1 MASAAS
7 VAENFVLAPISLA
20 LSLSL
25 SKSDPVAPDT
35 AATLLIAES
44 KSAAVFTAAVPSPV
58 TTPVTGS
65 SFCPTEEILF
75 PTVCS
80 FSPVAPIFCKAVADC
95 SACCSSLRS
104 SCSVSTISLWSPSYC
119 CWEIVP
125 FRSASS
131 ACRCAVFKVSSFSL
145 VSETACAS
153 SLCFCAISSVFPG
166 SSFRSFSTSF
176 SWLCVFLISVLT
188 PFRAVCSFVVS
199 PPISTVIPLILFPAI
214 RLTP

>member
-20 LSLSL
+20 LSRRL

-65 SFCPTEEILF
+65 SFCPTPETLS
-75 PTVCS
+75 PTACS

-104 SCSVSTISLWSPSYC
+104 SCSVSTISLCSPSYC

-166 SSFRSFSTSF
+166 SSFNSFSTSL
-176 SWLCVFLISVLT
+176 S
-188 PFRAVCSFVVS
+188 
-199 PPISTVIPLILFPAI
+199 
-214 RLTP
+214 

>member
-1 MASAAS
+1 M
-7 VAENFVLAPISLA
+7 APISLA

-65 SFCPTEEILF
+65 SFWPTPETLS
-75 PTVCS
+75 PTACS

-104 SCSVSTISLWSPSYC
+104 SCSVSTISLCSPSYC

-125 FRSASS
+125 FRIASS
-131 ACRCAVFKVSSFSL
+131 ACCCAVFKVSSFSL

-166 SSFRSFSTSF
+166 SSFNSFSTSL
-176 SWLCVFLISVLT
+176 SWLCVFLISELT
-188 PFRAVCSFVVS
+188 PFRAVCNFVVS